1 MQPSGVS
8 PRVFISYSH
17 DSEEH
22 RGRVRELADRLC
34 SEGVEA
40 HLDQYEQPPP
50 PNWPRWTMDEID
62 AAEFVLVVCTETY
75 HRRFRGHEEPGQGEG
90 ATWEAAVITQQ
101 LYESHCQTTKFIPVI
116 FDPADEGHIPIVL
129 RGGSHYVVTTED
141 GYRQLCRVVT
151 HPPATPRPERPAAAA
166 PGPGGRNNLPFPP
179 NPHFTGR
186 EKLLKALHRQLAE
199 GPAAITQPQAIHG
212 LGGVGKT
219 QLAVEYAWEHHAD
232 YDALLWVVA
241 DSPENGAANLAALC
255 EPEVLNLPE
264 AVATEQ
270 EAQEAA
276 VLRWLRQ
283 ERGWLLILDS
293 VDSPEAAGF
302 VRDLIDPAW
311 RGHVIITSR
320 RSDWHQQATLGQLPV
335 DTLPIARAARFL
347 RERVRAGGFDP
358 GANADARAVAEE
370 LGGLPLALEQA
381 AAYMLRHRVTFAD
394 YVQLLAEQRPRL
406 LAEEVEGS
414 TRYQR
419 SVAGTWLVSERQLSL
434 AARAILRLTAF
445 LAPDHVPRALLADEC
460 PALAD
465 AVRALAKE
473 TKQKPPTGKKRPTAE
488 DALVELADH
497 SLITLAPGTF
507 SCHRLVQAVQSDR
520 LDPETRRRWTELALR
535 LVDDYAPFDADDVR
549 TWPLWEGLRTHA
561 ETVVR
566 RADAL
571 GIPEPTARLM
581 NQLGLFLKTKALHRE
596 AEPLMRRALAIDEA
610 SFGADHPEVATD
622 LNNLASLLQ
631 DTNRLGEAEPLMR
644 RALAID
650 EASLGPGHPDIA
662 IGLNNLAGLLQ
673 ATNRLEEAEPL
684 IGRVAE
690 IFEKALGRD
699 HPNVAT
705 ALNNLAQLLQDTN
718 RLGEAEPLMRR
729 VAEIFEK
736 ALGRDHPNVAT
747 ALNNLAQLL
756 QDTNRLGEAE
766 PLMRRVA
773 EIFEKALGGDHP
785 NVATALNNL
794 AELLRATNRPAKAEP
809 LYRRA
814 LAIDEASFGSDH
826 PNVAIRLNNLALL
839 LKATNRLGEAEPP
852 MRRCVV
858 IFRKFGES
866 TGHEHPHMQ
875 DAIENYAALLRKM
888 GLPEEEIRRRCE

>member
-1 MQPSGVS
+1 MTQPSGES

-17 DSEEH
+17 DSDAH
-22 RGRVRELADRLC
+22 RRRVRELADRLC

-40 HLDQYEQPPP
+40 HLDQYEHPPP
-50 PNWPRWTMDEID
+50 PNWPRWMMDEID
-62 AAEFVLVVCTETY
+62 AADFVLVVCTETY
-75 HRRFRGHEEPGQGEG
+75 HRRFRGHEEAGKGKG
-90 ATWEAAVITQQ
+90 ATWEGAVITQE

-116 FDPADEGHIPIVL
+116 FDPPGGEHIPIVL
-129 RGGSHYVVTTED
+129 KGGSHYLVSSAED
-141 GYRQLCRVVT
+141 YQKLYRVLTDQ
-151 HPPATPRPERPAAAA
+151 PAVPRPEVGQRVEMPPERAVAAP

-186 EKLLKALHRQLAE
+186 EKLLKDLHRQLAE

-219 QLAVEYAWEHHAD
+219 QLAVEYAWQHRAE
-232 YDALLWVVA
+232 YDALLWLVA

-264 AVATEQ
+264 AAVREQ
-270 EAQEAA
+270 EAQVAV

-283 ERGWLLILDS
+283 ESGWLLILDS
-293 VDSPEAAGF
+293 VDSAEAAGF
-302 VRDLIDPAW
+302 VRDLLDPAW
-311 RGHVIITSR
+311 PGRVIITSR

-335 DTLPIARAARFL
+335 DTLPSGRAASFL
-347 RERVRAGGFDP
+347 RQRVRAGGFDP
-358 GANADARAVAEE
+358 GTQADARALAEE

-381 AAYMLRHRVTFAD
+381 AAYVLRHRVTFAD

-406 LAEEVEGS
+406 LAQEVEGS

-445 LAPDHVPRALLADEC
+445 LAPDHVPRALLTDDC

-473 TKQKPPTGKKRPTAE
+473 TKQKPPTGKKRPAAE

-520 LDPETRRRWTELALR
+520 LDPETRRRWAELALR

-549 TWPLWEGLRTHA
+549 TWPVWEGLRTHA
-561 ETVVR
+561 ETVVS

-581 NQLGLFLKTKALHRE
+581 SQLGLFLKTKALHRE
-596 AEPLMRRALAIDEA
+596 AEPLYRRALDIDEA
-610 SFGADHPEVATD
+610 SFGPDHPDVAID
-622 LNNLASLLQ
+622 LNNLALLLQ

-650 EASLGPGHPDIA
+650 EASLGSDHPDVA
-662 IGLNNLAGLLQ
+662 RDLNNLAALLQ
-673 ATNRLEEAEPL
+673 A
-684 IGRVAE
+684 
-690 IFEKALGRD
+690 
-699 HPNVAT
+699 
-705 ALNNLAQLLQDTN
+705 TN

-729 VAEIFEK
+729 
-736 ALGRDHPNVAT
+736 ALDIDEASLGSDHPEVAT
-747 ALNNLAQLL
+747 DLNNLARLL
-756 QDTNRLGEAE
+756 QETDRLREAE
-766 PLMRRVA
+766 PLMRR
-773 EIFEKALGGDHP
+773 
-785 NVATALNNL
+785 
-794 AELLRATNRPAKAEP
+794 
-809 LYRRA
+809 
-814 LAIDEASFGSDH
+814 
-826 PNVAIRLNNLALL
+826 
-839 LKATNRLGEAEPP
+839 
-852 MRRCVV
+852 CVV
-858 IFRKFGES
+858 IRREFRES
-866 TGHEHPHMQ
+866 TGHQHPRMQ
-875 DAIENYAALLRKM
+875 TAIRNYTALLREM
-888 GLPEEEIRRRCE
+888 GLSEPEIRRRCN